1 MSTTKAAIFK
11 PAINI
16 PFRLRAKFVD
26 VRPGKMWTDP
36 ETRKAKQLPAQVS
49 IKGTFDGVDT
59 ICYLPGAVWKNIKA
73 LAEAGLIESQDT
85 DALEAVE
92 TATSIPLSTDEEFIA
107 TLSKPAGA
115 KYADMEF
122 VPATTRPAQQPPS
135 KRLPP
140 PESRT
145 TKTAHRAGPDIPG
158 MDEAMVQDEDD
169 FEAWS
174 ASLDAIARGEDGPS
188 PIERELAA
196 ENASIP
202 QTPREVREREAQAKG
217 EPTPAD
223 RFLDWYIDTY
233 AKMLAGL
240 SAVHT
245 AAVSA
250 NVGPRSR
257 EAEAI
262 PPLTSDTV
270 QAAVATYTI
279 QCERKGWLR

>member
-1 MSTTKAAIFK
+1 MGIVKLKEVGDSLTMTVTECEAVKG
-11 PAINI
+11 NYGDQV
-16 PFRLRAKFVD
+16 KFVGNGD
-26 VRPGKMWTDP
+26 TLFLPKDSADR
-36 ETRKAKQLPAQVS
+36 QL
-49 IKGTFDGVDT
+49 DR
-59 ICYLPGAVWKNIKA
+59 LN
-73 LAEAGLIESQDT
+73 L
-85 DALEAVE
+85 
-92 TATSIPLSTDEEFIA
+92 TA
-107 TLSKPAGA
+107 
-115 KYADMEF
+115 YADVVGETLTF
-122 VPATTRPAQQPPS
+122 SRTENKKKGAAPYWNVDVATPTTTTPS

-140 PESRT
+140 PEQRT

-158 MDEAMVQDEDD
+158 MDEAMEEDGDD
-169 FEAWS
+169 FEAWC

-223 RFLDWYIDTY
+223 RFLGWYIDTY

-262 PPLTSDTV
+262 PSLTSDTV
-270 QAAVATYTI
+270 QAAVATYVI

>member
-1 MSTTKAAIFK
+1 MSIVKLKEVGDSLTMTVTECEAVKG
-11 PAINI
+11 NYGDQV
-16 PFRLRAKFVD
+16 KFVGNGD
-26 VRPGKMWTDP
+26 TLFLPKDSADR
-36 ETRKAKQLPAQVS
+36 QL
-49 IKGTFDGVDT
+49 DR
-59 ICYLPGAVWKNIKA
+59 LN
-73 LAEAGLIESQDT
+73 L
-85 DALEAVE
+85 
-92 TATSIPLSTDEEFIA
+92 TA
-107 TLSKPAGA
+107 
-115 KYADMEF
+115 YADVVGETLTF
-122 VPATTRPAQQPPS
+122 SRTENKKKGAAPYWNVDVATPTSPTPS

-140 PESRT
+140 PESRP

-158 MDEAMVQDEDD
+158 MDEAME
-169 FEAWS
+169 
-174 ASLDAIARGEDGPS
+174 EDGPYADTADG
-188 PIERELAA
+188 PPAHWNEVPPPDDA
-196 ENASIP
+196 EPAL
-202 QTPREVREREAQAKG
+202 TPREVREREAQAKG

>member
-1 MSTTKAAIFK
+1 MSTTKAAAFK

-16 PFRLRAKFVD
+16 PFRLTPKFVD
-26 VRPGKMWTDP
+26 VRPGKPWEDP
-36 ETRKAKQLPAQVS
+36 STGKTKQLPAQVS
-49 IKGTFDGVDT
+49 IKGIFDGVET
-59 ICYLPGAVWKNIKA
+59 ICFLPGAVWKNIKC
-73 LAEAGLIESQDT
+73 LAAAGIINEQDT
-85 DALEAVE
+85 DALELVDKV
-92 TATSIPLSTDEEFIA
+92 TNIPLLAHEEFIA
-107 TLSKPAGA
+107 TLAKPAGA

-140 PESRT
+140 PEQRT

-158 MDEAMVQDEDD
+158 MDEAME
-169 FEAWS
+169 
-174 ASLDAIARGEDGPS
+174 EDGPYEDG
-188 PIERELAA
+188 PPAHWNEVPPPDDA
-196 ENASIP
+196 EPALI
-202 QTPREVREREAQAKG
+202 PREVREREAQAKG

-279 QCERKGWLR
+279 QCEKRGWFR

>member
-1 MSTTKAAIFK
+1 MGIVKLKEVGDSLTMTVTECEAVKG
-11 PAINI
+11 NYGDQV
-16 PFRLRAKFVD
+16 KFVGNGD
-26 VRPGKMWTDP
+26 TLFLPKDSADR
-36 ETRKAKQLPAQVS
+36 QL
-49 IKGTFDGVDT
+49 DR
-59 ICYLPGAVWKNIKA
+59 LN
-73 LAEAGLIESQDT
+73 L
-85 DALEAVE
+85 
-92 TATSIPLSTDEEFIA
+92 TA
-107 TLSKPAGA
+107 
-115 KYADMEF
+115 YADVVGETLTF
-122 VPATTRPAQQPPS
+122 SRTENKKKGAAPYWNVDVATPTTTTPS

-140 PESRT
+140 PEQRT

-158 MDEAMVQDEDD
+158 MDEAM
-169 FEAWS
+169 
-174 ASLDAIARGEDGPS
+174 GEDGPYEDGPPNWDDVPMPDDGDGPQTYVQNS
-188 PIERELAA
+188 PA
-196 ENASIP
+196 EPAL
-202 QTPREVREREAQAKG
+202 TPREVREREAQAKG

-223 RFLDWYIDTY
+223 RFFDWYIDTY

-279 QCERKGWLR
+279 QCEKRGWFRGDK